1 MSISAGEIVK
11 LLKSDKDA
19 LRELSAAIASEPE
32 LRLAVINAVL
42 ADVATKQ
49 DLQQL
54 RQELR
59 GTEEMK
65 DEIVQLRQEMKEEIA
80 QLREE
85 LRGDITATKQDFQQL
100 RQELREEISQL
111 RQEMTQVRQE
121 LKVEIA
127 QLREETK
134 EEIAQLRQEIGL
146 LRQHVD
152 SEISQLRRDMN
163 TNFRWTVVLIIA
175 VWGTTVIPLLMRLAG
190 VI

>member
-1 MSISAGEIVK
+1 MTLSAGEIVK

-19 LRELSAAIASEPE
+19 LRELAVAVASEPE

-49 DLQQL
+49 DLQQ
-54 RQELR
+54 
-59 GTEEMK
+59 
-65 DEIVQLRQEMKEEIA
+65 I
-80 QLREE
+80 
-85 LRGDITATKQDFQQL
+85 
-100 RQELREEISQL
+100 
-111 RQEMTQVRQE
+111 RQE

-163 TNFRWTVVLIIA
+163 TNFRWTVGLIIA

>member
-54 RQELR
+54 RQELK
-59 GTEEMK
+59 GEMA
-65 DEIVQLRQEMKEEIA
+65 QLRQEVKEEIA

-100 RQELREEISQL
+100 RRELREEISQL
-111 RQEMTQVRQE
+111 R
-121 LKVEIA
+121 
-127 QLREETK
+127 
-134 EEIAQLRQEIGL
+134 EEIGI

-163 TNFRWTVVLIIA
+163 TNFRWTVGLIIA

>member
-42 ADVATKQ
+42 ADVATRQ
-49 DLQQL
+49 DLQQIRQELKGEMAQL
-54 RQELR
+54 RQEMK
-59 GTEEMK
+59 GEM
-65 DEIVQLRQEMKEEIA
+65 VQLRQEMKEEIA

-100 RQELREEISQL
+100 RRELREEISQL
-111 RQEMTQVRQE
+111 R
-121 LKVEIA
+121 
-127 QLREETK
+127 
-134 EEIAQLRQEIGL
+134 EEIGI

-163 TNFRWTVVLIIA
+163 TNFRWTVGLIIA

>member
-1 MSISAGEIVK
+1 MSLSAGEIVK

-54 RQELR
+54 RQELK
-59 GTEEMK
+59 GEMAL
-65 DEIVQLRQEMKEEIA
+65 LRQEMKEEIA
-80 QLREE
+80 QLRME

-100 RQELREEISQL
+100 RRELREEISQL
-111 RQEMTQVRQE
+111 RE
-121 LKVEIA
+121 
-127 QLREETK
+127 
-134 EEIAQLRQEIGL
+134 EIGL

-163 TNFRWTVVLIIA
+163 TNFRWTVGLIIA

>member
-54 RQELR
+54 RQELK
-59 GTEEMK
+59 GEMA
-65 DEIVQLRQEMKEEIA
+65 QLRQEMKEEIA
-80 QLREE
+80 QLRME

-100 RQELREEISQL
+100 RRELREEISQL
-111 RQEMTQVRQE
+111 RE
-121 LKVEIA
+121 
-127 QLREETK
+127 
-134 EEIAQLRQEIGL
+134 EIGL

-163 TNFRWTVVLIIA
+163 TNFRWTVGLIIA

>member
-1 MSISAGEIVK
+1 MTLSAGEIVK

-54 RQELR
+54 RQELK
-59 GTEEMK
+59 G
-65 DEIVQLRQEMKEEIA
+65 EIAQLRQEMKEEIA
-80 QLREE
+80 R
-85 LRGDITATKQDFQQL
+85 
-100 RQELREEISQL
+100 
-111 RQEMTQVRQE
+111 
-121 LKVEIA
+121 
-127 QLREETK
+127 LREET
-134 EEIAQLRQEIGL
+134 GL

-163 TNFRWTVVLIIA
+163 TNFRWTVGLIIA
-175 VWGTTVIPLLMRLAG
+175 IWGTTVIPLLMRLAG
-190 VI
+190 II

>member
-1 MSISAGEIVK
+1 MSLSAGEIVK

-19 LRELSAAIASEPE
+19 LRELAVAVASEPE

-42 ADVATKQ
+42 ADIATKQ
-49 DLQQL
+49 DLQQ
-54 RQELR
+54 
-59 GTEEMK
+59 
-65 DEIVQLRQEMKEEIA
+65 I
-80 QLREE
+80 
-85 LRGDITATKQDFQQL
+85 
-100 RQELREEISQL
+100 
-111 RQEMTQVRQE
+111 RQE

-163 TNFRWTVVLIIA
+163 TNFRWTVGLIIA

>member
-1 MSISAGEIVK
+1 MVGIWMSLSAGEIVK

-19 LRELSAAIASEPE
+19 LRELAVAVASEPE

-49 DLQQL
+49 DIQQ
-54 RQELR
+54 
-59 GTEEMK
+59 
-65 DEIVQLRQEMKEEIA
+65 I
-80 QLREE
+80 
-85 LRGDITATKQDFQQL
+85 
-100 RQELREEISQL
+100 
-111 RQEMTQVRQE
+111 RQE

-163 TNFRWTVVLIIA
+163 TNFRWTVGLIIA

>member
-1 MSISAGEIVK
+1 MTLSAGEIVK

-32 LRLAVINAVL
+32 LRLAVINAVIT
-42 ADVATKQ
+42 DVATKQ

-54 RQELR
+54 RQELK
-59 GTEEMK
+59 GEMA
-65 DEIVQLRQEMKEEIA
+65 QLRQEMKEEIA
-80 QLREE
+80 REE

-100 RQELREEISQL
+100 RRELREEISQL
-111 RQEMTQVRQE
+111 R
-121 LKVEIA
+121 
-127 QLREETK
+127 
-134 EEIAQLRQEIGL
+134 EEIGI

-163 TNFRWTVVLIIA
+163 TNFRWTVGLIIA

-190 VI
+190 II

>member
-1 MSISAGEIVK
+1 MTLSAGEIVK

-19 LRELSAAIASEPE
+19 LRELAVAVASEPE
-32 LRLAVINAVL
+32 LRLAVINAVI

-54 RQELR
+54 RQELK
-59 GTEEMK
+59 GEMA
-65 DEIVQLRQEMKEEIA
+65 QLRQEMKEEIA

-100 RQELREEISQL
+100 RRELREEISQL
-111 RQEMTQVRQE
+111 REG
-121 LKVEIA
+121 
-127 QLREETK
+127 
-134 EEIAQLRQEIGL
+134 IGI

-163 TNFRWTVVLIIA
+163 TNFRWTVGLIIA

-190 VI
+190 II